1 MTTPSTT
8 SAAVTSGVI
17 AGTTAAT
24 IAASSARADRKC
36 VAYMASPD
44 LDTVLGRQAYAA
56 CVERLEPAGSNLPP
70 REAVGSMLLIALV
83 GATIAVYLDR
93 RDGGFLGPVPSAVLG
108 AVLFPILA
116 FILFSV
122 GFLAAYALG
131 LTP

>member
-24 IAASSARADRKC
+24 IAASAARADRKC

-70 REAVGSMLLIALV
+70 REVVGSVLLIALV
-83 GATIAVYLDR
+83 GAVITVYFDR
-93 RDGGFLGPVPSAVLG
+93 RNGEFLGPILSVLLG
-108 AVLFPILA
+108 AAVFPLLA
-116 FILFSV
+116 FILFGV

-131 LTP
+131 LTS

>member
-8 SAAVTSGVI
+8 SAAVTSGVV

-44 LDTVLGRQAYAA
+44 LDTVFGRQAYAA
-56 CVERLEPAGSNLPP
+56 CVERLEPTGSDLPP
-70 REAVGSMLLIALV
+70 REVVGSGLLLALV
-83 GATIAVYLDR
+83 GAVVVVYFDR
-93 RDGGFLGPVPSAVLG
+93 REGGFLGPVLAALFG
-108 AVLFPILA
+108 AVVFPLLAYIL
-116 FILFSV
+116 LGV

-131 LTP
+131 LTS

>member
-24 IAASSARADRKC
+24 IAASSAHADQEC
-36 VAYMASPD
+36 AAYTTLPD
-44 LDTVLGRQAYAA
+44 LSTLARRQAYAA
-56 CVERLEPAGSNLPP
+56 CVERLEPTESELPP
-70 REAVGSMLLIALV
+70 REVVGGVLLIALV
-83 GATIAVYLDR
+83 GAVIFVYLDR
-93 RDGGFLGPVPSAVLG
+93 REGGILGPVMAAIAG

-116 FILFSV
+116 YILLGV